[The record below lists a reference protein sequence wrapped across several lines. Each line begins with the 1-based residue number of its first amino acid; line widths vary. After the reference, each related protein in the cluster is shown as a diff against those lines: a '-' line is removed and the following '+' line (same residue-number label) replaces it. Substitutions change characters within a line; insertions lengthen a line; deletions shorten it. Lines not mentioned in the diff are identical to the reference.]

1 VVLQLKRQ
9 LCGAQRPPSHHPW
22 RNLWPPGGLLRVLCF
37 NHLRAGGPALAG
49 PSLPH
54 FTRACCVYA
63 PCLLGRGQFL
73 ITIGTNPYQNTYF
86 IFFFTVFSY
95 VFSLFSPVFQDLQ
108 NTPTEY
114 NRIHCILNNTR
125 EYTQNTH
132 RIHNVQ
138 KRRKV
143 LFAQYTC

>member
-1 VVLQLKRQ
+1 MSTGQQ
-9 LCGAQRPPSHHPW
+9 ARPYM
-22 RNLWPPGGLLRVLCF
+22 GG
-37 NHLRAGGPALAG
+37 
-49 PSLPH
+49 
-54 FTRACCVYA
+54 
-63 PCLLGRGQFL
+63 GQFL
-73 ITIGTNPYQNTYF
+73 ITIGTISYQNTYF

-95 VFSLFSPVFQDLQ
+95 VFSLFSPVFRDLQ

-143 LFAQYTC
+143 LFAQYSLSRALRNLGSDANTPFLKAHLLGLLILLRLIV

>member
-1 VVLQLKRQ
+1 MQSACRWRAWILQSFRATWCPAMASKGRFLSAAMALRHAHRGHHGRNPFTSPMFTKQ
-9 LCGAQRPPSHHPW
+9 SSNPPCQW
-22 RNLWPPGGLLRVLCF
+22 PGG
-37 NHLRAGGPALAG
+37 
-49 PSLPH
+49 
-54 FTRACCVYA
+54 
-63 PCLLGRGQFL
+63 GQFL

>member
-1 VVLQLKRQ
+1 MTRFRLDLVTVISISKLSVKTTSISLVSPNNSF
-9 LCGAQRPPSHHPW
+9 PPTISKAMLAVT
-22 RNLWPPGGLLRVLCF
+22 NLSSTLV
-37 NHLRAGGPALAG
+37 RADK
-49 PSLPH
+49 
-54 FTRACCVYA
+54 
-63 PCLLGRGQFL
+63 GRGQFP
-73 ITIGTNPYQNTYF
+73 IVIGTNSYQNTYF

>member
-1 VVLQLKRQ
+1 MGELESET
-9 LCGAQRPPSHHPW
+9 RP
-22 RNLWPPGGLLRVLCF
+22 
-37 NHLRAGGPALAG
+37 HLRSGLAMVCDAKMAIQ
-49 PSLPH
+49 
-54 FTRACCVYA
+54 RAATVA
-63 PCLLGRGQFL
+63 VAGRGQFL

>member
-1 VVLQLKRQ
+1 MWYVT
-9 LCGAQRPPSHHPW
+9 H
-22 RNLWPPGGLLRVLCF
+22 LRVGADESVSILTPNKNVRTAF
-37 NHLRAGGPALAG
+37 EILETPIRFLIKQP
-49 PSLPH
+49 
-54 FTRACCVYA
+54 R
-63 PCLLGRGQFL
+63 GRVGDNGGQFL

>member
-1 VVLQLKRQ
+1 MQAGRGAGWYVVEVQADR
-9 LCGAQRPPSHHPW
+9 
-22 RNLWPPGGLLRVLCF
+22 
-37 NHLRAGGPALAG
+37 
-49 PSLPH
+49 
-54 FTRACCVYA
+54 
-63 PCLLGRGQFL
+63 GRGQFL

-114 NRIHCILNNTR
+114 NRIHCILKNTR
-125 EYTQNTH
+125 EYTQSTH

>member
-1 VVLQLKRQ
+1 MGSERLSDK
-9 LCGAQRPPSHHPW
+9 
-22 RNLWPPGGLLRVLCF
+22 GGFYLFSPLSRYTTTYYT
-37 NHLRAGGPALAG
+37 
-49 PSLPH
+49 SLPTIH
-54 FTRACCVYA
+54 C
-63 PCLLGRGQFL
+63 PLLTTSYHLLPTYYPLTTMGRGQFL